1 MTALAI
7 RGLSVRFG
15 TVAVVDDLNLDLEV
29 GSVTGLIGPNG
40 AGKTTVIDALA
51 GMVPAAGSVTLGGR
65 RIDNL
70 PTHRRARLGLARTF
84 QALELFEDLTVAE
97 NLLVAGGAGGRP
109 GGPGDELAAV
119 ADVRPGRLTS
129 AQRSR
134 LAVARATAAS
144 PAVLLL
150 DEPAAGLDGDQRRAL
165 GRRVRELAADG
176 TAVLLVE
183 HDMALVLDV
192 SDRVAVLD
200 RGRLVAVGPPADV
213 RADAGVVAAY
223 LGDAPTGPA
232 GTPPPPAAPS
242 AHPPKERELE
252 VRGLTAGYDGRA
264 VVHGVDLSVAAG
276 EVVALLGLNG
286 AGKSTTLLA
295 VAGALPAMAGEVRLD
310 GSPAPRRAH
319 RRARLGV
326 ATVTQG
332 RSLFDALTVAENLRL
347 AGDPALAVAAFP
359 ALEPLLRRRAGLLS
373 GGEARMVAL
382 ARALSTRPRLL
393 LVDEVSLGLAPA
405 LVSDLL
411 GTLRR
416 VAAED
421 GTAVLVVEQHVRL
434 AAAVADRAYAM
445 VRGRITGE
453 GPAGEMTLDGGLPG

>member
-1 MTALAI
+1 MTVTDPTASAPLEAPEATEDHPGAGDRGDVLLELEDLHVYYGNIEALKGI
-7 RGLSVRFG
+7 SLTVGRG
-15 TVAVVDDLNLDLEV
+15 EI
-29 GSVTGLIGPNG
+29 VTLIG
-40 AGKTTVIDALA
+40 
-51 GMVPAAGSVTLGGR
+51 S
-65 RIDNL
+65 
-70 PTHRRARLGLARTF
+70 
-84 QALELFEDLTVAE
+84 
-97 NLLVAGGAGGRP
+97 
-109 GGPGDELAAV
+109 
-119 ADVRPGRLTS
+119 
-129 AQRSR
+129 
-134 LAVARATAAS
+134 
-144 PAVLLL
+144 
-150 DEPAAGLDGDQRRAL
+150 
-165 GRRVRELAADG
+165 
-176 TAVLLVE
+176 
-183 HDMALVLDV
+183 
-192 SDRVAVLD
+192 
-200 RGRLVAVGPPADV
+200 
-213 RADAGVVAAY
+213 
-223 LGDAPTGPA
+223 
-232 GTPPPPAAPS
+232 
-242 AHPPKERELE
+242 
-252 VRGLTAGYDGRA
+252 
-264 VVHGVDLSVAAG
+264 
-276 EVVALLGLNG
+276 NG

-332 RSLFDALTVAENLRL
+332 RSLFEALTVAENLRL

-373 GGEARMVAL
+373 GGEARMLAL
-382 ARALSTRPRLL
+382 ARALSTRPRQL

-416 VAAED
+416 VATED